1 MKFLE
6 VATRLN
12 QLNNVNLDAYGVN
25 TDPIR
30 TRFYGG
36 VYVEN
41 LQKILSEYAPY
52 GRVAFVDREKNY
64 LKFAKPLSEVVKGA
78 GGRFIG
84 MEVNPDKE
92 LSVDKIGALFNLPED
107 TRLVIITDRELH
119 SYASYFC
126 AVREIPLVVIPQ
138 ETDISYIPTSV
149 LYLKN
154 GEKLDRVQIDV
165 ERIVLIDS
173 NLIDCERIAGTYSF
187 VISKLSSLVDYRLY
201 SAISGVK
208 PNKYSYDTAKRAI
221 ILAYNIMNTPSFK
234 RANKLLEASYY
245 LGYANALT
253 KGALYDFSSETVT
266 AKLYG
271 KVGGYIS
278 LLISLKVLG
287 VYDLAFYGGKKLL
300 QVPDYNARAEE
311 FSSLYNLPNSQVVD
325 GLLAQL
331 KVLKKGKS
339 KKTLA
344 IRALKSEIKSNLKL
358 QSVILDTFS
367 VLGGKTEPVDKC
379 KLATALKHGGDAPF
393 FLNGLSVAR
402 EQGVLELIK

>member
-1 MKFLE
+1 MDNKFGMFIHWGLYAIVGTHE
-6 VATRLN
+6 QCLARDDIEHGSYT
-12 QLNNVNLDAYGVN
+12 QLIKQFNPTEY
-25 TDPIR
+25 DP
-30 TRFYGG
+30 
-36 VYVEN
+36 E
-41 LQKILSEYAPY
+41 EW
-52 GRVAFVDREKNY
+52 
-64 LKFAKPLSEVVKGA
+64 
-78 GGRFIG
+78 
-84 MEVNPDKE
+84 
-92 LSVDKIGALFNLPED
+92 
-107 TRLVIITDRELH
+107 VI
-119 SYASYFC
+119 
-126 AVREIPLVVIPQ
+126 
-138 ETDISYIPTSV
+138 
-149 LYLKN
+149 
-154 GEKLDRVQIDV
+154 
-165 ERIVLIDS
+165 
-173 NLIDCERIAGTYSF
+173 
-187 VISKLSSLVDYRLY
+187 
-201 SAISGVK
+201 
-208 PNKYSYDTAKRAI
+208 TAKNTGMKYI
-221 ILAYNIMNTPSFK
+221 CFTTKHHDGFCMWDTKYTDYNIMNTPSFK

-287 VYDLAFYGGKKLL
+287 VYDIAFYGGKKLL

-367 VLGGKTEPVDKC
+367 VLGGKTEPIDKC
-379 KLATALKHGGDAPF
+379 KLANALKHGGDAPF